1 MIPSKKV
8 LIILILFV
16 WVSVLL
22 SLFGVVDLDYSEII
36 AYTLLFLGTTVF
48 YPSFN
53 KNDKLGIFLGSTIFL
68 IGITFFITNYFEIND
83 TSQIL
88 IPSTLLIVA
97 ISFLL
102 IFLADTHNKKFLYI
116 GLLICAVGI
125 FTVFDRGNPEIGS
138 YFISIKNLIGK
149 FWIVALLVIVTVFI
163 LSKESKK
170 DQQR

>member
-1 MIPSKKV
+1 MTPSKKV

-36 AYTLLFLGTTVF
+36 AYTLLILGITVF

-53 KNDKLGIFLGSTIFL
+53 KKDKLGIFFGSTIFL
-68 IGITFFITNYFEIND
+68 IGMTFFTTSYFEIGD

-88 IPSTLLIVA
+88 IPSIVLITA
-97 ISFLL
+97 ISSLMMFLV
-102 IFLADTHNKKFLYI
+102 DTSDKKFLYM

-125 FTVFDRGNPEIGS
+125 FTVIDRGNPEILS
-138 YFISIKNLIGK
+138 YIISIKNLTGK
-149 FWIVALLVIVTVFI
+149 FWIIVLLVIVTIFV
-163 LSKESKK
+163 LSKERKK
-170 DQQR
+170 DQQ

>member
-1 MIPSKKV
+1 MTPSKKV

-36 AYTLLFLGTTVF
+36 VYTLLFLGLSVF

-53 KNDKLGIFLGSTIFL
+53 KKNKMGIFFGATIFL
-68 IGITFFITNYFEIND
+68 IGITFFTTSYFEIGDN
-83 TSQIL
+83 SQIL
-88 IPSTLLIVA
+88 IPSIALITG

-102 IFLADTHNKKFLYI
+102 IFLADTSDKKFLFM

-125 FTVFDRGNPEIGS
+125 FTVIDRGNPGIIS
-138 YFISIKNLIGK
+138 YIISIKNLTGK
-149 FWIVALLVIVTVFI
+149 FWIIVLLVIVTVFV
-163 LSKESKK
+163 LSKERKIN
-170 DQQR
+170 QQ